1 MLKIGAEFKVGEK
14 VVYPAHGVG
23 VIESLQV
30 RNVSGT
36 QKKFYMLRIVDSE
49 MMIMIPTE
57 NVQTVGLRRI
67 IGRDMVSKVYKI
79 LRERKVEVDQQTW
92 NRRYREYTE
101 KIKTGSVLEIAKVL
115 RDLFVLKADKELSF
129 GERKMLDTARNLLV
143 KELAIA
149 RSFPEEKIM
158 EELKTIFARH

>member
-1 MLKIGAEFKVGEK
+1 MLKISAEFKVGEK

-49 MMIMIPTE
+49 MTIMIPTE

-79 LRERKVEVDQQTW
+79 LREKKVEVDQQTW